1 MTVVRFPSKTADSA
15 DPMTVA
21 EARERF
27 GANAHTYLD
36 VPGLLWKAYLLS
48 EDGLTVGGTYWWRDR
63 ASAEAKFNAAWLA
76 GVTEKYGTPPIVEWF
91 DAPVVV
97 DPRFD
102 MVRVDPPPDRSN
114 LDRSDAERSETA
126 EI

>member
-1 MTVVRFPSKTADSA
+1 MTVE
-15 DPMTVA
+15 

-27 GANAHTYLD
+27 GTNAHTYLD

-48 EDGLTVGGTYWWRDR
+48 DDGLTVGGNYWWRDR
-63 ASAEAKFNAAWLA
+63 ASAEAAFNDGWLA
-76 GVTEKYGTPPIVEWF
+76 GVAEKYGAPPTIEWF

-102 MVRVDPPPDRSN
+102 MVRVDAPPPRRSAG
-114 LDRSDAERSETA
+114 AES
-126 EI
+126 